1 MALLEATVSL
11 GAGDIRYGVAGE
23 GPPVVFLHPLL
34 ASALHW
40 RKVVPPVAAAG
51 LRCYTPTLPLG
62 AHDIPMRPEADLSP
76 LAMAELAA
84 EFIQAMHVG
93 PVTLVGNDSGG
104 ALTQIIA
111 ARHPELIERAV
122 LTSCDAFEDFFP
134 PTFRYLSWGVRV
146 PGFAVAVGQSLRV
159 RALRHTPLTF
169 GWLAKHKIDHAVIDA
184 YARPFLADAAI
195 RRDVVKFI
203 RGVDRRIT
211 CDAAEQLR
219 TFDKPVLLAW
229 AREDKVFS
237 PSLARR
243 LAALLPDA
251 RIAWID
257 DSYAFTPEDQPEV
270 LARLIVDFCTGA
282 DA

>member
-1 MALLEATVSL
+1 MEQSAATVSL
-11 GAGDIRYGVAGE
+11 SAGEVRFGVAAE

-34 ASALHW
+34 ASGRHW
-40 RKVVPPVAAAG
+40 RKVVPQVAAAG
-51 LRCYTPTLPLG
+51 FRCFTPTLPLG
-62 AHDIPMRPEADLSP
+62 AHDLPMRPDADLAP
-76 LAMAELAA
+76 VAMADLAA
-84 EFIQAMHVG
+84 EFLRAIDVG

-104 ALTQIIA
+104 ALTQIVA
-111 ARHPELIERAV
+111 ARHPDLVARAV

-134 PTFRYLSWGVRV
+134 PAFRYLSWGARV

-211 CDAAEQLR
+211 MAAAEQLR
-219 TFDKPVLLAW
+219 SFDKPVLLAW
-229 AREDKVFS
+229 SREDKVFS
-237 PSLARR
+237 PSLATR
-243 LAALLPDA
+243 LAEQLPNA
-251 RIAWID
+251 RVAWID
-257 DSYAFTPEDQPEV
+257 DSYAFSPEDQPEV
-270 LARLIVDFCTGA
+270 LARLIVDFCSS
-282 DA
+282 